1 MPWGEHAHTETNKYI
16 NKCKRKDFFFITEIN
31 TQEMRYSAIV
41 LVWVYYTEVLQGFKW
56 KALKQNK
63 SSGGVSER

>member
-1 MPWGEHAHTETNKYI
+1 MPWGEHAHTQINKYI

-63 SSGGVSER
+63 SSSGVSEC